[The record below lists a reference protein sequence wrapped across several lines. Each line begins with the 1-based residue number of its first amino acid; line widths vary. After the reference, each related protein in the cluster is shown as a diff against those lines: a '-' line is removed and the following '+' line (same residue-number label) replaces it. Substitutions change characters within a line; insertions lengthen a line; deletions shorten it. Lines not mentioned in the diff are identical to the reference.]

1 MITYGIGVTK
11 SAADRRSATVFARN
25 PGVAVVLAAKIN
37 AKTVTRNLLYL
48 FE

>member
-11 SAADRRSATVFARN
+11 SAADRRSATV
-25 PGVAVVLAAKIN
+25 VAWNAAVALPVNIN
-37 AKTVTRNLLYL
+37 SKNVTKNLLFL

>member
-11 SAADRRSATVFARN
+11 SAADRRSATDVARN
-25 PGVAVVLAAKIN
+25 PGVAVALPVKIN
-37 AKTVTRNLLYL
+37 SKTVTRNRLYL